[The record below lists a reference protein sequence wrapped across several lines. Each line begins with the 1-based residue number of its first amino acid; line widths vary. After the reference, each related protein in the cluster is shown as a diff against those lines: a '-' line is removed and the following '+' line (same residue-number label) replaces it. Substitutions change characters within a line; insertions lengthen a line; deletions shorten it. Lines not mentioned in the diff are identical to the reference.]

1 MPIQTQM
8 GNKLVMTWKLSIK
21 QKNCRTEIGH
31 HQCSLQILAAYK
43 YMSITVWHQRRIGHS
58 NNSVYTTYM
67 YIYLITPSQ
76 TTHRELSPS
85 IQGLL
90 FSSDVYEEETYE
102 RDTVVDMY
110 TTLTCLSWH
119 AEFELIIT
127 MADSLSNSL
136 GVVSLVSPNTFAV
149 NKIT

>member
-1 MPIQTQM
+1 
-8 GNKLVMTWKLSIK
+8 
-21 QKNCRTEIGH
+21 
-31 HQCSLQILAAYK
+31 
-43 YMSITVWHQRRIGHS
+43 
-58 NNSVYTTYM
+58 M

-76 TTHRELSPS
+76 LTHRELSPS

-102 RDTVVDMY
+102 RDTVVD
-110 TTLTCLSWH
+110 TLTCLSWQ